1 MKALLVLVIL
11 ATVALIFLQYKRNR
25 NTRKL
30 LIALGSFA
38 LIVSLGIA
46 GNITRMVPPIYI
58 THLVLLIGAWLG
70 LLYYLIRNR
79 YYWWLILSPVF
90 TIGLFLLLELLE
102 GSGHEYLG

>member
-11 ATVALIFLQYKRNR
+11 ATVALIFLQYRRNR
-25 NTRKL
+25 DTQKL
-30 LIALGSFA
+30 LLALGSFA

-46 GNITRMVPPIYI
+46 GNITRMIFPIYI
-58 THLVLLIGAWLG
+58 THLVLMVAAWLG
-70 LLYYLIRNR
+70 LLYYLMRNR